1 MGARWL
7 ARAEGLWSCPQ
18 SLPWLSWPLEEGVSR
33 GFGAVAGSV
42 RPTVTGRADVGIG
55 TGPLES
61 ALPLIPRDAYA
72 RPLSSARI
80 AGAIPRGVLGRLV
93 AAGGSDCVIWGGPL
107 SEARVA
113 RVPALWQCLG
123 WLVQGGQCTLTG
135 GVVEFLA
142 VVAGEAGI
150 VSLVRHNS
158 EQGRVQHVPRCG
170 LFLRNMQSYFSQ
182 PVPPCLCPSLTMK
195 RMYAI
200 MSRVRSGCF
209 CATIAAYVEKHD
221 THVTILVISRC
232 SGFVD

>member
-42 RPTVTGRADVGIG
+42 RPTVAGRADVGIG

-93 AAGGSDCVIWGGPL
+93 AAGGSDCVIRGGPL

-123 WLVQGGQCTLTG
+123 WLLQGGQCTLTG

-150 VSLVRHNS
+150 VSLVRHNC

-170 LFLRNMQSYFSQ
+170 GARVVLA
-182 PVPPCLCPSLTMK
+182 K
-195 RMYAI
+195 YAI
-200 MSRVRSGCF
+200 ILQPACTPMLVPLPDHEAHVCHHVPGALRVLLRDDSCVCGE
-209 CATIAAYVEKHD
+209 A
-221 THVTILVISRC
+221 
-232 SGFVD
+232 